1 MASKASFADQQMQ
14 VQENVHSQFKKF
26 CTFMDEI
33 LLPNEK
39 MVNEHE
45 PESTVPRRSGLSF
58 AVGRSDPAQNNL
70 GEFDPH
76 LLSFLLP
83 YAILVSIRNIN

>member
-14 VQENVHSQFKKF
+14 VQENVHSQIKTF

-39 MVNEHE
+39 MVNEHQLQN
-45 PESTVPRRSGLSF
+45 TVPRRSGLGF
-58 AVGRSDPAQNNL
+58 AVGSRNDPAYNNL
-70 GEFDPH
+70 GEFDP
-76 LLSFLLP
+76 LSFCCLMQ
-83 YAILVSIRNIN
+83 SW